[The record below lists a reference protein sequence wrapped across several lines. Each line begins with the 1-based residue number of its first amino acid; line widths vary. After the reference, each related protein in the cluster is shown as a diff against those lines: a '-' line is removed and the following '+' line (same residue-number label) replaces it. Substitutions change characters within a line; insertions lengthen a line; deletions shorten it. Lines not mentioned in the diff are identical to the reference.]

1 MDGFNNYQFFN
12 GAAAG
17 QAAGNGGD
25 WYDPT
30 SAYQPGP
37 AMNAMQ
43 PPMMMPVTGVNS
55 MMPPMTTAPMYTTTS
70 MQTMTTSPMHPMTS
84 MPPMPM
90 APMATMPPP
99 STTHMARM
107 STPYG
112 TNNNGNFMLSGVQ
125 GQVRQQGGAGQKRSF
140 ADFAE
145 GEPQLQQQQQR
156 RARAFVP
163 SFEQQQQQQQQ
174 PQMTQ
179 QVAQVQGTM
188 AAELERLRKEV
199 LGLRAENQAFKEQKQ
214 SFKEQH
220 LRELKKARA
229 ACDMLAARA
238 RQALQEKQ
246 QAIQVGQRLSQENT
260 KVRAYYNVLRGQL
273 HFTVR
278 DNGLLEP
285 VVPETGRAID
295 LTGPEGLE
303 YSKRFKELVKPYVG
317 QTVPVDRRLLQPQ
330 HNGAASELV
339 PPRLALASVV
349 DLTSEEEVG
358 EVGAVPVPAG
368 TGVGVADS
376 AGIDAASAP
385 VVVDNDND
393 NVVMP
398 PPAVP
403 RSLVAPTPTR
413 PSSSSVAVVAT
424 PGSAAA
430 PLPCTP
436 ATLSLS
442 AAPVLATPPTCT
454 PAALSLPAAPVLP
467 TPPHSSTESDAAAT
481 NSDAPRPKKAKRSLD
496 WMVHKAPP
504 ALHKAMG
511 RLPYLQTHMPG
522 QTDNDWFWQLNA
534 PASANAPP
542 PAATAAADN
551 NNNNHSGSS
560 SAPTPTP
567 PARTTARARTGAGAG
582 SRKKAATEPRAKVTK
597 PKAKAAPKPKP
608 KREAAT
614 KKAPEAPMAKATK
627 PKAKIPTPTPAPV
640 EEPPRQRED
649 SLFDG
654 DEEDFM
660 SQWIE
665 LEEAESKQKETEKE
679 TEKEKEK
686 EKEEEEEEVGNSEV
700 QEFMN
705 YWNQRD
711 DSEATADKATET
723 KPDTAGGAAFEEEPW
738 SEDEAA
744 VCSELELVYPE
755 DEESEVSEAE

>member
-12 GAAAG
+12 GGAAG
-17 QAAGNGGD
+17 QATGNGGD
-25 WYDPT
+25 WYNPT

-43 PPMMMPVTGVNS
+43 PPMMMPVTG
-55 MMPPMTTAPMYTTTS
+55 
-70 MQTMTTSPMHPMTS
+70 TMTSSPMHPMTS

-99 STTHMARM
+99 PTTQMARM

-112 TNNNGNFMLSGVQ
+112 TNNNGNSMFQGVQQ
-125 GQVRQQGGAGQKRSF
+125 GQVQQQGGAGQKRSF

-145 GEPQLQQQQQR
+145 GEPQLQQQQQQQR

-163 SFEQQQQQQQQ
+163 SFEQQQQQQ

-330 HNGAASELV
+330 HNGGASELV

-368 TGVGVADS
+368 AGVGVADS

-385 VVVDNDND
+385 VVADNDND
-393 NVVMP
+393 NVVMR

-403 RSLVAPTPTR
+403 GSLVAPTPTR
-413 PSSSSVAVVAT
+413 PSSSSVAVVAN
-424 PGSAAA
+424 PGSAAT

-454 PAALSLPAAPVLP
+454 PAALSLSAAPVLP
-467 TPPHSSTESDAAAT
+467 TPPHSSTESDATAT
-481 NSDAPRPKKAKRSLD
+481 NSDVPRPKKAKRSLD

-511 RLPYLQTHMPG
+511 RLPYLQTNMPG

-534 PASANAPP
+534 PASANPPP

-551 NNNNHSGSS
+551 NNSNHSGSS
-560 SAPTPTP
+560 SVPTPNP
-567 PARTTARARTGAGAG
+567 PARTTARARAGAGAG
-582 SRKKAATEPRAKVTK
+582 SRKKAATEPKAKVTR
-597 PKAKAAPKPKP
+597 PKAKAAPKPKPKP

-614 KKAPEAPMAKATK
+614 KKAPEAPKAKATK
-627 PKAKIPTPTPAPV
+627 PKAKTPTPTPAPV
-640 EEPPRQRED
+640 EERPRRRED

-679 TEKEKEK
+679 KEKEV
-686 EKEEEEEEVGNSEV
+686 EEEEEEVRNSEV

-723 KPDTAGGAAFEEEPW
+723 KPDTAGGAAFEEGPW

-755 DEESEVSEAE
+755 DEESEVSEEE

>member
-1 MDGFNNYQFFN
+1 
-12 GAAAG
+12 
-17 QAAGNGGD
+17 
-25 WYDPT
+25 
-30 SAYQPGP
+30 
-37 AMNAMQ
+37 
-43 PPMMMPVTGVNS
+43 
-55 MMPPMTTAPMYTTTS
+55 
-70 MQTMTTSPMHPMTS
+70 
-84 MPPMPM
+84 
-90 APMATMPPP
+90 MPPP
-99 STTHMARM
+99 PATQMTRTSI
-107 STPYG
+107 PYG
-112 TNNNGNFMLSGVQ
+112 TNNNGTSLPQGVQ
-125 GQVRQQGGAGQKRSF
+125 VQVQQGGGQKRSF

-145 GEPQLQQQQQR
+145 GEPQLQQQQQQQQR

-163 SFEQQQQQQQQ
+163 SFEQQQQQQ
-174 PQMTQ
+174 MAQ

-199 LGLRAENQAFKEQKQ
+199 VGLRVEKQ

-220 LRELKKARA
+220 LRELEKARA
-229 ACDMLAARA
+229 ACDMLAVKA

-260 KVRAYYNVLRGQL
+260 KLRAYYNVLRGQL

-295 LTGPEGLE
+295 LTGPEGHE

-330 HNGAASELV
+330 HNGVASELV

-368 TGVGVADS
+368 AGVGVADS
-376 AGIDAASAP
+376 AGIGAASAP
-385 VVVDNDND
+385 VAVDNDND

-403 RSLVAPTPTR
+403 GSLVAPTPTR
-413 PSSSSVAVVAT
+413 PSSSSVAIVAT

-430 PLPCTP
+430 PLTCTP
-436 ATLSLS
+436 AALSIS
-442 AAPVLATPPTCT
+442 AAPVLATPPTFT
-454 PAALSLPAAPVLP
+454 PAALALSAAPVLP

-481 NSDAPRPKKAKRSLD
+481 NSDVPRSKKAKRSLD

-511 RLPYLQTHMPG
+511 RLPYLQTNMPG
-522 QTDNDWFWQLNA
+522 QTNNDWYWQLNA
-534 PASANAPP
+534 PASANPP
-542 PAATAAADN
+542 PHPAATPAAEN
-551 NNNNHSGSS
+551 NSSSSS

-567 PARTTARARTGAGAG
+567 PARTTARARAGAGAG
-582 SRKKAATEPRAKVTK
+582 SRKRAATEPKAKVTK
-597 PKAKAAPKPKP
+597 PKAAPKSKPKP

-614 KKAPEAPMAKATK
+614 KAAPESPKAKATK
-627 PKAKIPTPTPAPV
+627 PKAKTPTPTPV

-665 LEEAESKQKETEKE
+665 LEEAESKR
-679 TEKEKEK
+679 KEKEK
-686 EKEEEEEEVGNSEV
+686 EKEVEVEEEEVGNSQV

-711 DSEATADKATET
+711 DSEATVDKATET
-723 KPDTAGGAAFEEEPW
+723 GPETAGGAAFEEGPW

-755 DEESEVSEAE
+755 DEESEVSEEE